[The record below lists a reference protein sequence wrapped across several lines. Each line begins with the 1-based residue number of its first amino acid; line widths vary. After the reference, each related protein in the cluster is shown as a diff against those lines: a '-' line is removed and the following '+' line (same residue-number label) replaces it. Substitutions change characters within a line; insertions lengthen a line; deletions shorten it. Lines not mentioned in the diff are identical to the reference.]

1 MAVEISPVANRQTVP
16 DIEQVQ
22 LPMQRRGL
30 LPLVVEL
37 EQDLGRSGFV
47 GEVSLRSPQ
56 ANGSFYAIPSGD
68 DQPPSANPQFPLSHP
83 FDAVKL

>member
-1 MAVEISPVANRQTVP
+1 LDEGGFVVAEEDTFVEDDAAASFGLEAVE
-16 DIEQVQ
+16 DM
-22 LPMQRRGL
+22 LDK
-30 LPLVVEL
+30 
-37 EQDLGRSGFV
+37 QDLGRSGFV